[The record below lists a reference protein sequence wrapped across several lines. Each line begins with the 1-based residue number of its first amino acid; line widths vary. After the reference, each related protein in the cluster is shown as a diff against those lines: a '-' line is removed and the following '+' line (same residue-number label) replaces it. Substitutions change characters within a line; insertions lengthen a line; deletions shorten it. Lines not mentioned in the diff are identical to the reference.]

1 MIVAPIHPQA
11 PTGMRFLPLL
21 LGLFLLLAQSLVRAE
36 IVTDCT
42 GGCANANSFLTV
54 NQVNRIIAQAYQ
66 EAKASGNK
74 AVTIA
79 VVDRVGNVLGLFEST
94 AAIAQSPSQDASAA
108 VGGLVVIRSN
118 RFNSDLPP
126 LQSLNTLLQTFN
138 IVTPPPPAT
147 PPIYTPSPTPYTA
160 KGQGLE
166 EAQVP
171 SSIAAISKA
180 LTAAYLSSEGNAF
193 STYTAAQIIQEHF
206 NPNVIGQ
213 AAGPLFGVQFSQLP
227 CGDLVSQGSDCKGK
241 QHRGVDSMRW
251 NVVCQW

>member
-1 MIVAPIHPQA
+1 MKIVAPIHLKA
-11 PTGMRFLPLL
+11 LSETRFLALL
-21 LGLFLLLAQSLVRAE
+21 LGLFLLLTQSLVHAE
-36 IVTDCT
+36 IATDCT

-66 EAKASGNK
+66 EAKAGGNQ

-94 AAIAQSPSQDASAA
+94 SAIAQSPSADASAA
-108 VGGLVVIRSN
+108 VGGLVIIRSG

-126 LQSLNTLLQTFN
+126 LQPLNNLLSAYSTA
-138 IVTPPPPAT
+138 PPA
-147 PPIYTPSPTPYTA
+147 PYTA

-171 SSIAAISKA
+171 SSVAAISKA

-206 NPNVIGQ
+206 NPNVIRQ
-213 AAGPLFGVQFSQLP
+213 A
-227 CGDLVSQGSDCKGK
+227 
-241 QHRGVDSMRW
+241 
-251 NVVCQW
+251 